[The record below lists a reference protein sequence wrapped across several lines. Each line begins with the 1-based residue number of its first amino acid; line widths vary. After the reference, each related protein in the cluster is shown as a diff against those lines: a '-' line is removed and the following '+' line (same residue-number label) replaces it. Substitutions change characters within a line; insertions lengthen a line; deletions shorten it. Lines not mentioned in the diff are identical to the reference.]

1 MLIQKTPKKISSLFQ
16 SSATILSILF
26 IISSLFQQVN
36 PHIISDSDESIS
48 DINQMLIRR
57 QPKHPRKRPT
67 QQKNICEAE
76 CWAALSVIGILVLFC
91 LTCIIHDYVVRK
103 RRRKLDALRKAAEL
117 ESGTISNLFSEKSN
131 GREMSRDQQMRNIRA
146 VMRQMKQSR
155 KLEAKWPKKKR
166 KQRLALRNYHLDP
179 IVEEEEESVE
189 YESIEGEK
197 SETLIGDESVEDT
210 ASEGDPKTPDDQ
222 ILPGFDKG
230 KRKEITD

>member
-1 MLIQKTPKKISSLFQ
+1 MLIQKTPKKFSSLFQ

-103 RRRKLDALRKAAEL
+103 RRRRLDAIRKAAEL
-117 ESGTISNLFSEKSN
+117 ESVTIANLFSEKSN

-146 VMRQMKQSR
+146 VMRQMKQ
-155 KLEAKWPKKKR
+155 K
-166 KQRLALRNYHLDP
+166 
-179 IVEEEEESVE
+179 
-189 YESIEGEK
+189 GEK
-197 SETLIGDESVEDT
+197 SETLVGDESVEDT
-210 ASEGDPKTPDDQ
+210 ASEDDPKTPDDQ
-222 ILPGFDKG
+222 MLPGFDKG
-230 KRKEITD
+230 KRKEIMD